1 MKKKKPLTDH
11 ELVDALGGVD
21 YVADILGFA
30 TGAAVRNWFYRGAM
44 PWYWRQELEKILS
57 KTTEGKS
64 K

>member
-1 MKKKKPLTDH
+1 MKKKKPLTDR

-30 TGAAVRNWFYRGAM
+30 TCAAVRNWFYRGAM
-44 PWYWRQELEKILS
+44 PWYWRQKLEEILT
-57 KTTEGKS
+57 KTMGK